1 MISHF
6 IQHILDLVASA
17 GPIVYVIVA
26 VAAITEG
33 AAFVGLVLPSETTL
47 IVAGAATATGHLKL
61 SILIPIAVIGAIIG
75 DSTGYEIGRIFGPR
89 LRASK
94 FGRKVEPEH
103 WDKADAFVH
112 KYGAWSI
119 FAGRF
124 MAVFRSLVPAIAG
137 TMQMKYPRFLLGNAA
152 GALIWAPAVL
162 IVGRLASDNLARV
175 EKFISRL
182 GYGFLAIATVLVI
195 ALVFRQKM
203 RKRQAGKECV
213 IPQQPVDL
221 ESGSEQLHRPS
232 GDPSTSALP
241 DQTENSPGQNIHPQA
256 PDTRPYGEE

>member
-47 IVAGAATATGHLKL
+47 IVAGAATASGHLKL
-61 SILIPIAVIGAIIG
+61 SILIPIAVIGAVIG

-89 LRASK
+89 LRTSK
-94 FGRKVEPEH
+94 FGRRVKPEH

-112 KYGAWSI
+112 KYGAWSV
-119 FAGRF
+119 FTGRF

-137 TMQMKYPRFLLGNAA
+137 TMQMKYRKFLLGNVA

-162 IVGRLASDNLARV
+162 IIGRLASDNLARV

-182 GYGFLAIATVLVI
+182 GYGFLSIATVLVV
-195 ALVFRQKM
+195 ALIFRHKM
-203 RKRQAGKECV
+203 RKRQAEKEEFANH
-213 IPQQPVDL
+213 QPVDL
-221 ESGSEQLHRPS
+221 QSGTEPPHPPS
-232 GDPSTSALP
+232 ADPSESAPL
-241 DQTENSPGQNIHPQA
+241 DQIEN
-256 PDTRPYGEE
+256 